1 MNVLV
6 ARRTQIQI
14 GVMLFAAFL
23 ILTDFGAAQA
33 SEADFAEAVG
43 ELSAKL
49 ELDEEQ
55 SKKLGSSIQAYTK
68 QLDALFAAQEGE
80 DADPSLLINGVKDA
94 QAGFESSL
102 NSFMSSDQFNK
113 YLELKEQAIKAMLSD
128 LAAIQLMDAQSKTT
142 ISDDQIDELAPVLGN
157 AFYGIIQIAWENA
170 GKNLRLR
177 QKIALAKKL
186 KSIQS
191 NLQKSFA
198 EVLTPEQQQ
207 AWEAHKAEKA
217 S

>member
-1 MNVLV
+1 MKALI

-14 GVMLFAAFL
+14 SAMLFTALL
-23 ILTDFGAAQA
+23 ILTGFGAAQA
-33 SEADFAEAVG
+33 NEADFEDAVG

-49 ELDEEQ
+49 ELDEDQ
-55 SKKLGSSIQAYTK
+55 SKKLGSSIQAYTE

-102 NSFMSSDQFNK
+102 SSFMSSDQFNK
-113 YLELKEQAIKAMLSD
+113 YQQLKEQAIKAMLSD

-142 ISDDQIDELAPVLGN
+142 ITDDQIVELAPILGN
-157 AFYGIIQIAWENA
+157 AFYGIIQVAWENA
-170 GKNLRLR
+170 GKNLRPA
-177 QKIALAKKL
+177 QKISVARKL

-198 EVLTPEQQQ
+198 QVLTPEQQQ